1 MAELNVSVAPSQ
13 GAGSGAELGAGP
25 GAQPGPGRYLDADLG
40 LYVDLD
46 RLAALA
52 GGLRRAA
59 AEVDAA
65 LAGLGNGGVG
75 AGDTPREP
83 TGRVGSGAGP
93 AMLDEACRYY
103 AEACRRALRELR
115 DDVADVAA
123 GVADA
128 ATGYAEQEHRVCES
142 FHRLGATMP
151 DPVRE

>member
-1 MAELNVSVAPSQ
+1 MAELKLSVAPSQ
-13 GAGSGAELGAGP
+13 DAGLGAELDAGL
-25 GAQPGPGRYLDADLG
+25 GAQPGPGRYVGADLG

-59 AEVDAA
+59 SELDAA
-65 LAGLGNGGVG
+65 LAGLGDSGVG
-75 AGDTPREP
+75 AGGPLREP
-83 TGRVGSGAGP
+83 AGRVGSGAGP
-93 AMLDEACRYY
+93 ATLDEACRYY